1 MGKSI
6 LITGASSGIGRAA
19 AIKLARPE
27 HRLYLVARRES
38 ELEQVAV
45 ICRELGSET
54 DFVSQDLGEL
64 DRLPALAD
72 SAYQSQ
78 DFPVLINCAGIGV
91 FAEFAD
97 LPWEDFQRQV
107 QLNLFAPARLIHAA
121 LPRMLELGGGQIINV
136 LSMTC
141 VHVLPGGGG
150 YSTAKAGLQM
160 LGKIVSQEYRRKGIK
175 VTNLMPGA
183 VDTPIWDGS
192 PMANCMPEMIPTEEV
207 ANLIFQLVT
216 NPRSFNVDE
225 ILMMPSQGVL

>member
-19 AIKLARPE
+19 AVKLARPE
-27 HRLYLVARRES
+27 HRLFLVGRRRT

-45 ICRELGSET
+45 ICRNLGSEAEV
-54 DFVSQDLGEL
+54 VSQDMAEL
-64 DRLPALAD
+64 DHLPAIVN
-72 SAYQSQ
+72 SAYQSGNY
-78 DFPVLINCAGIGV
+78 PVLVNCAGMGV

-97 LPWEDFQRQV
+97 LTWEDVQRQI
-107 QLNLFAPARLIHAA
+107 QLNLMAPARLIHSA
-121 LPRMLELGGGQIINV
+121 LPRMLELSGGQIINV

-141 VHVLPGGGG
+141 VHILPGGGG

-160 LGKIVSQEYRRKGIK
+160 LGKVVSQEYRKKGIK

-192 PMANCMPEMIPTEEV
+192 PMASRMPEMIPTEEV
-207 ANLIFQLVT
+207 ANLIFQLVMS
-216 NPRSFNVDE
+216 PQSFNIDE